1 MTLPLFLLTPAG
13 VEAERSIRSVMAKAG
28 KMKEIEKNFVNGAEF
43 LAENGHAMGLEEV
56 KNSGAYLF
64 DYSV

>member
-1 MTLPLFLLTPAG
+1 
-13 VEAERSIRSVMAKAG
+13 
-28 KMKEIEKNFVNGAEF
+28 MKEIEKNFVNGAEF